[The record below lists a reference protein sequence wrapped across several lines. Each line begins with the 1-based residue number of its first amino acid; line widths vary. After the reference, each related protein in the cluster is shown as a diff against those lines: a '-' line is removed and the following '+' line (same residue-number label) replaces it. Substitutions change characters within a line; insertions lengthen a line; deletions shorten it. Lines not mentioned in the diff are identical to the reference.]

1 MGRGECSCGRR
12 RVGSSSEGAV
22 HRGHN
27 EKVAVS
33 TDVRPFR
40 VVRAAGYVG
49 AFFAGGLALSALYA
63 TTGLGLPC
71 PFRAIT
77 GWDCPLCGGTRMG
90 EALLHGDVSAAFGFN
105 PVALIGIFV
114 AGVLGV
120 LWAVEAAGGPVVRLP
135 RALSM
140 RLQRVPV
147 RLWLIAALAATV
159 AYTLARNLL

>member
-1 MGRGECSCGRR
+1 
-12 RVGSSSEGAV
+12 
-22 HRGHN
+22 
-27 EKVAVS
+27 
-33 TDVRPFR
+33 VRPFR
-40 VVRAAGYVG
+40 AVRAAGYVG

-105 PVALIGIFV
+105 PVALIGLFV

-120 LWAVEAAGGPVVRLP
+120 LWAVEAAGGPTVRLP
-135 RALSM
+135 RAVSM
-140 RLQRVPV
+140 RLQRLAVS
-147 RLWLIAALAATV
+147 LWLIAALVAAV

>member
-1 MGRGECSCGRR
+1 
-12 RVGSSSEGAV
+12 
-22 HRGHN
+22 
-27 EKVAVS
+27 VAVS

-40 VVRAAGYVG
+40 AVRAAGYVG

-105 PVALIGIFV
+105 PVALIGLFV

-120 LWAVEAAGGPVVRLP
+120 LWAVEAAGGPTVRLP

-140 RLQRVPV
+140 RLQRIAVS
-147 RLWLIAALAATV
+147 LWLIAALVAAV